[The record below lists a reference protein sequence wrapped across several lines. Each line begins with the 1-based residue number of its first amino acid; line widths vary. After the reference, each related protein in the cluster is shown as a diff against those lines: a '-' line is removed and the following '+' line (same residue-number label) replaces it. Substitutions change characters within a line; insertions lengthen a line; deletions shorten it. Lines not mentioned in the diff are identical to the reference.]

1 MPDELPRREDLLGS
15 LLGAVRPSQPA
26 PIIINA
32 APGATVII
40 YTQSLVSPESPPPAA
55 KSA

>member
-1 MPDELPRREDLLGS
+1 MPDNPPRRDDLLGS
-15 LLGAVRPSQPA
+15 LLGPDRPSQTP

-40 YTQSLVSPESPPPAA
+40 NQTIAPPESSIPVA
-55 KSA
+55 KSG